1 MFAVTPSKIALSVA
15 AVAAFGTVANACV
28 AMVSLTHSH
37 PSAAGAATAGAK
49 PGTAASAR
57 PGTVMNMPGM
67 QVSSAATGP
76 AGTGATF
83 LVATFD
89 AGNGSP
95 AHGGQAVEVIRIEGD
110 QASFG
115 VWWQGIGAPT
125 GNHVNVGGAGHNG
138 AVQLPFFSTPVPD
151 TLDAAVGTLTV
162 SDSKVLDALK
172 VNPAGYYASLDTAQY
187 PGGALRGQLRPLGRP
202 VDLSAFLHAG
212 PLTALLDGT
221 QAVQVDGGAV
231 IGDRGGHAVSFVRAG
246 RSTVDFAF
254 TWSGIATPT
263 YAHIHTGGIG
273 ADGPPA
279 LPLFAAPSGLPSTF
293 TGVAGTVGG
302 LDPDLVRQIA
312 SHPANFYVNLHTA
325 DFPGGAVRG
334 QLFDAGHRD
343 AAPTVTS

>member
-1 MFAVTPSKIALSVA
+1 MRFSGAIAAGLL
-15 AVAAFGTVANACV
+15 FANACFAAEIPQAERRSGYDFMKPDTK
-28 AMVSLTHSH
+28 AMQDEDTANPGMLWVLDGE
-37 PSAAGAATAGAK
+37 ALWKRKLGAANKACADCHDEAHNSMK
-49 PGTAASAR
+49 DVAAR
-57 PGTVMNMPGM
+57 Y
-67 QVSSAATGP
+67 P
-76 AGTGATF
+76 A
-83 LVATFD
+83 FD
-89 AGNGSP
+89 S
-95 AHGGQAVEVIRIEGD
+95 V
-110 QASFG
+110 
-115 VWWQGIGAPT
+115 
-125 GNHVNVGGAGHNG
+125 
-138 AVQLPFFSTPVPD
+138 
-151 TLDAAVGTLTV
+151 
-162 SDSKVLDALK
+162 
-172 VNPAGYYASLDTAQY
+172 
-187 PGGALRGQLRPLGRP
+187 LGRP